1 MPVPQG
7 QELRYVAQQRS
18 YMCPL
23 HGQAPTLNLGW
34 GKGTLDGTM
43 REWSAKES
51 PNVARFQLQDAPGAS
66 AGLSSAA
73 IRPFGP
79 LP

>member
-1 MPVPQG
+1 MAGERDVRWNDASMVS
-7 QELRYVAQQRS
+7 QE
-18 YMCPL
+18 P
-23 HGQAPTLNLGW
+23 
-34 GKGTLDGTM
+34 
-43 REWSAKES
+43 
-51 PNVARFQLQDAPGAS
+51 PNVARFQLQDAPGSS